1 VEVVLIGKNRGALQ
15 VDRLGIARFVGSR
28 FILRQRRAVMV
39 NRGFRADVPAMNAIL
54 SCIGI
59 NDTCGDLGSPM
70 PVQRKVFR
78 IEEHARPRAPQ
89 GVSAAEPQSAERH
102 REFMAELQALRTL
115 IEPRTEAERDALER
129 ARAQIAEA
137 QAYKHELAAIHAAV
151 EHTKSDMAALDA
163 PSDERTARARHELS
177 AIVGGT
183 EQATKAILQAAED
196 IDQAA
201 AVLSAALKNPQDAG
215 LASDI
220 QDRVVQIFE
229 ACNFQD
235 LTGQRVAHV
244 LATLRMVEER
254 MARLLQIWRGV
265 EQFTPIVCG
274 GDGDAGRRLLYGPK
288 LPGDRGHAS
297 QDDIDLMFFGT

>member
-1 VEVVLIGKNRGALQ
+1 M
-15 VDRLGIARFVGSR
+15 
-28 FILRQRRAVMV
+28 LR
-39 NRGFRADVPAMNAIL
+39 AMNAIL
-54 SCIGI
+54 SGTDIKNTRGGI
-59 NDTCGDLGSPM
+59 KDTRENLGSPM

-78 IEEHARPRAPQ
+78 IEEHARAGVPRDVP
-89 GVSAAEPQSAERH
+89 AAEPQGAERH
-102 REFMAELQALRTL
+102 REFMGELQALRAL
-115 IEPRTEAERDALER
+115 IEPRTDVDRDALER

-151 EHTKSDMAALDA
+151 EQTKSDMAALDA
-163 PSDERTARARHELS
+163 PNDGRTARASRELS

-201 AVLSAALKNPQDAG
+201 AVLTAALKNPQDAG
-215 LASDI
+215 LAHDI

-244 LATLRMVEER
+244 LATLKLIEER
-254 MARLLQIWRGV
+254 MARLLEVWRGV
-265 EQFTPIVCG
+265 EQFAPVVF
-274 GDGDAGRRLLYGPK
+274 DGDSGRRFLYGPR
-288 LPGDRGHAS
+288 LPGDRGHAN
-297 QDDIDLMFFGT
+297 QDDIDLMFVSA